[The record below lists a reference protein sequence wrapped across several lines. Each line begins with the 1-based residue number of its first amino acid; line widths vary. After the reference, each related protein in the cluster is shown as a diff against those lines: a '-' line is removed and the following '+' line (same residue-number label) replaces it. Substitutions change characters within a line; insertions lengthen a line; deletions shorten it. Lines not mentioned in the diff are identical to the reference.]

1 MTIKYK
7 SCISGIIGSAV
18 AAASLF
24 YTMGNP
30 LASGKVELP
39 THYHPADVDKDGS
52 NNDFILGYN
61 SNKSKEFYVR
71 IDDGFQKVDNFINS
85 TKNKELE
92 NAVKFHDSEVA
103 DTRKR
108 TVNIKSRLR
117 KAQTKSK

>member
-1 MTIKYK
+1 MRIKK
-7 SCISGIIGSAV
+7 GLMSGMIGSAIT
-18 AAASLF
+18 AAGLY
-24 YTMGNP
+24 YTLGNP
-30 LASGKVELP
+30 LESGKVNLP
-39 THYHPADVDKDGS
+39 THYHPADVDKDGN

-61 SNKSKEFYVR
+61 SDKSKEFYVKT
-71 IDDGFQKVDNFINS
+71 DDGFQRVDNFINS

-108 TVNIKSRLR
+108 TANIKSTLR